1 MSSVLWLHYVFTAA
15 LVYAVFLKWLI
26 LKVSFFS
33 SGHPIR
39 ASMVWKY
46 SLVVRLLLSAW
57 SVHTHLHCQQVGQ
70 LSTNLHGPEEN
81 FCEVDCKCTVTHSV
95 SKTPGTLPP
104 FCYLDIAL
112 GYHVTTL
119 EYIDLLKTTFIRN
132 VYSSLWPLRDTTV
145 LYLCWEGIIYTIQEF
160 HLLCRSGPGSSVTPC
175 IHSFPYSNSND
186 SWAQSL
192 GQHIGRQRAH
202 RQQVAAQIS
211 GEWRQCVLTRRLSP
225 PFSIKW
231 EPECWCSLP
240 VSLCCVVLPVSLC
253 CLAPQ
258 TWNFA
263 FSCVPFPS
271 LVPSVDLL
279 PNSGSDSLHMAF
291 L

>member
-1 MSSVLWLHYVFTAA
+1 
-15 LVYAVFLKWLI
+15 
-26 LKVSFFS
+26 
-33 SGHPIR
+33 
-39 ASMVWKY
+39 MVWKY
-46 SLVVRLLLSAW
+46 SLVVRLSLSAW
-57 SVHTHLHCQQVGQ
+57 PVHTHLHCQQVGR

-95 SKTPGTLPP
+95 SKTPGALPP

-132 VYSSLWPLRDTTV
+132 VYSSLWPLRDTTL
-145 LYLCWEGIIYTIQEF
+145 LYLCWEGGLFVQSQNSICSAGVGQAPLSRLVSTASLTQTVMT
-160 HLLCRSGPGSSVTPC
+160 LGLGPWANTLAIRECTGSKWQPR
-175 IHSFPYSNSND
+175 F
-186 SWAQSL
+186 L
-192 GQHIGRQRAH
+192 GNGGR
-202 RQQVAAQIS
+202 
-211 GEWRQCVLTRRLSP
+211 VLTGRLSP

-231 EPECWCSLP
+231 EPQCWCSLP

-263 FSCVPFPS
+263 SHLHWPF
-271 LVPSVDLL
+271 VPSSVFTSTNLSFSLKLL
-279 PNSGSDSLHMAF
+279 TSKWIVS
-291 L
+291 